1 MPFAVPSVDLEMII
15 VSQVSQREKDKY
27 YVVSL
32 IFGIKKKGCNKCIYK
47 TEIDSQ
53 A

>member
-32 IFGIKKKGCNKCIYK
+32 IFGI
-47 TEIDSQ
+47 
-53 A
+53 